1 MMILSFLVC
10 LWIQMETMEI
20 LSFLVSLWIQMVTM
34 KIHSFLARKVK
45 ISLDPKGNH
54 DNFQFLS

>member
-1 MMILSFLVC
+1 
-10 LWIQMETMEI
+10 METMEI
-20 LSFLVSLWIQMVTM
+20 LSFLVSLWIQMVNM